1 MKPIEP
7 GCKAL
12 VVKAQNPDNIGK
24 CVDVVRRVKAKE
36 WIPEAEAYTPYTG
49 WVAVGDIVTV
59 SGHVGIASFPDGWLI
74 RIDGYDKEDDLETED
89 ELVKEEG

>member
-12 VVKAQNPDNIGK
+12 VVKAQNINNIGK

-36 WIPEAEAYTPYTG
+36 WIPEAGSFVSYAG
-49 WVAVGDIVTV
+49 WFAVGDIV
-59 SGHVGIASFPDGWLI
+59 SIGGHVGFASFPDGWLI

>member
-36 WIPEAEAYTPYTG
+36 WIPEVGDFVLYAG
-49 WVAVGDIVTV
+49 WFAVGDVV
-59 SGHVGIASFPDGWLI
+59 SIGGHVGIVACPDGWLI
-74 RIDGYDKEDDLETED
+74 RIDGYDKEEGMETEE